1 MKQLLLLSLLV
12 LSFTGCQNVAQP
24 EKPKDLISKE
34 KMVDLLTEAYL
45 ANAARSVNNQAI
57 VDKGIKIDSLIY
69 KNFRVDSL
77 QFANSNAYYAADV
90 NTYMEI
96 FQKVEARLV
105 TMQKKMD
112 SIREADKNRKDS
124 IGKRKFEENVSAEPV
139 MDSLI

>member
-69 KNFRVDSL
+69 KNLGWTVF
-77 QFANSNAYYAADV
+77 NSQIE
-90 NTYMEI
+90 MP
-96 FQKVEARLV
+96 
-105 TMQKKMD
+105 TMQPM
-112 SIREADKNRKDS
+112 
-124 IGKRKFEENVSAEPV
+124 
-139 MDSLI
+139 